1 MFIICEKRAKRGKE
15 SGEGRRV
22 CLGKLQGSA
31 CWAKVWRT
39 VAEIYVGA
47 AQASNGQKVQEEVQI
62 MSSFGSILIAPLY
75 LTRQTDLAS
84 ISNSQVE
91 LLLWGHGLLLCG
103 MAIKCGKVQL
113 PHRTMGR
120 QDKTPPV
127 MQ

>member
-1 MFIICEKRAKRGKE
+1 MKREQRREREWG
-15 SGEGRRV
+15 GREGRRV
-22 CLGKLQGSA
+22 RLGKLQGSA

-47 AQASNGQKVQEEVQI
+47 VQASNGQKVQEEVQI

-91 LLLWGHGLLLCG
+91 LLLCG

>member
-1 MFIICEKRAKRGKE
+1 M
-15 SGEGRRV
+15 
-22 CLGKLQGSA
+22 GKLQGSA

-84 ISNSQVE
+84 ISSSSRSRVV
-91 LLLWGHGLLLCG
+91 LLLCG

-120 QDKTPPV
+120 QAAWTRRRQLCNKNH
-127 MQ
+127 